1 MVKRQEMDFL
11 DYYKVLGIA
20 KKASQDD
27 IKKAY
32 RKLARKYHP
41 DVNPND
47 KASEKKFKEIN
58 EAHEVLSHPENRKKY
73 DQYGKDWKHADAYDE
88 ARKQQAGRGGGRG
101 HFTYDHG
108 QGDFGGGDFSDFFES
123 IFGQSGGF
131 SSRQSRS
138 MKGQDLTTE
147 TTISLKDAHV
157 DHKRVL
163 NVQGKKLRITIP
175 AGIKDGQTIRLR
187 GQGGPGA
194 GGGNKGDLYITFH
207 FKKDKSFERKG
218 NNLYLEY
225 EVNLYTMLLG
235 GKIEIPTMGG
245 NVQVTLKPETPNGH
259 QIRLKGKGYP
269 VYKKKNMYGDLYV
282 KIHANIPAKLT
293 KKEKELFGQLQS
305 LRS

>member
-1 MVKRQEMDFL
+1 MDFI
-11 DYYKVLGIA
+11 DYYQVLGLS
-20 KKASQDD
+20 KKASQDE

-41 DVNPND
+41 DVSPND

-58 EAHEVLSHPENRKKY
+58 EANEVLSHPENRKKY
-73 DQYGKDWKHADAYDE
+73 DQYGKDWKHADAYEE
-88 ARKQQAGRGGGRG
+88 ARKQQAGRTGRGGGGG
-101 HFTYDHG
+101 HFTYDQG
-108 QGDFGGGDFSDFFES
+108 PGDFGGGDFSDFFES

-131 SSRQSRS
+131 SSQQHRS
-138 MKGQDLTTE
+138 MRGQDLKTE
-147 TTISLKDAHV
+147 TTISLKDAYIE
-157 DHKRVL
+157 HKRVL

-175 AGIKDGQTIRLR
+175 AGIKDGQTIRLN

-218 NNLYLEY
+218 NNLYLEH
-225 EVNLYTMLLG
+225 EVNLYSMVLG
-235 GKIEIPTMGG
+235 GKIEIPTMGS
-245 NVQVTLKPETPNGH
+245 NVQVTLKPETANGH

-282 KIHANIPAKLT
+282 KIHASIPSKLT
-293 KKEKELFGQLQS
+293 EKEKELFSQLQS
-305 LRS
+305 LRP

>member
-1 MVKRQEMDFL
+1 MDFI
-11 DYYKVLGIA
+11 DYYQVLGLP

-41 DVNPND
+41 DVSPND

-58 EAHEVLSHPENRKKY
+58 EANEVLSHPENRKKY
-73 DQYGKDWKHADAYDE
+73 DQYGKDWKHADAYEE
-88 ARKQQAGRGGGRG
+88 ARKQQAGRPGRGGGRG
-101 HFTYDHG
+101 HFTYGQG

-123 IFGQSGGF
+123 IFGQPGGF
-131 SSRQSRS
+131 SSQQRRS
-138 MKGQDLTTE
+138 MRGQDLKTE
-147 TTISLKDAHV
+147 TTISLKDAYT

-175 AGIKDGQTIRLR
+175 AGIKDGQTIRLN

-207 FKKDKSFERKG
+207 FKKDKAFERKG
-218 NNLYLEY
+218 NNLYLEH

-235 GKIEIPTMGG
+235 GKIEIPTMGS

-269 VYKKKNMYGDLYV
+269 VYKKKNTYGDLYV
-282 KIHANIPAKLT
+282 KIHANIPSKLT
-293 KKEKELFGQLQS
+293 EKEKELFSQLQS